1 MSDSSRMRLGGRLP
15 WHSDLRR
22 ARMLWSSPV
31 LWRRRGV
38 FLLGAVAVG
47 LVSIAF
53 AYVADAAQDYYHRL
67 LAWNPYSLLLLT
79 PATFAL
85 FAYATKRWFDGAQG
99 SGIPQAIAARRH
111 HDGALARKL
120 LAPSVT
126 VAKIVMTTLALA
138 AGASIGREGPTVQ
151 IGACIMF
158 MVGSYAG
165 IGRQPGLILAGSAA
179 GIAGAFN
186 APLAGVMFAIEE
198 MAQSYDR
205 RLSSLVIAAVVI
217 SGVTTLLLVGDYNY
231 FGIVEGT
238 AKGWSL
244 WIAVALCAVLGG
256 IMGAVFSRLLVFL
269 SMAPLG
275 WLKWLR
281 ARPLLT
287 GALCGLIVAV
297 LAIATGGFAG
307 GSAYAEARAL
317 LEGGADQPWWY
328 APVKLATTVLS
339 SASGIPGGLFSPS
352 LSIGASL
359 GANLGQLLPGVDVG
373 AIALL
378 GMAAYFA
385 AVVQAPLTAFIIVLE
400 MTDDAGMTVPLMAV
414 TLLAAGL
421 SRLITP
427 EPLYHALSY
436 GFDRKEET
444 SDSNETSSRP

>member
-1 MSDSSRMRLGGRLP
+1 MADGNGLRLGGRLP
-15 WHSDLRR
+15 WQADLRR
-22 ARMLWSSPV
+22 ARMLWFSPV

-47 LVSIAF
+47 LVSIGF
-53 AYVADAAQDYYHRL
+53 AYMADGAQDYYHRL
-67 LAWNPYSLLLLT
+67 FAWNPYALLILT

-85 FAYATKRWFDGAQG
+85 FAWMTKRWFDGAQG

-111 HDGALARKL
+111 QDGALARKL
-120 LAPSVT
+120 LAPNVT
-126 VAKIVMTTLALA
+126 IAKIVMTSLALA

-198 MAQSYDR
+198 MAHSYDR

-217 SGVTTLLLVGDYNY
+217 SGITTLILVGNYDY
-231 FGIVEGT
+231 FGTVKGT
-238 AKGWSL
+238 ASGLSL
-244 WIAVALCAVLGG
+244 WIAVGLCAVLGG
-256 IMGAVFSRLLVFL
+256 AMGAVFSRLLVFL

-281 ARPLLT
+281 ACPLFT
-287 GALCGLIVAV
+287 GAVCGLVVAV

-307 GSAYAEARAL
+307 GSAYAEARLL

-328 APVKLATTVLS
+328 APAKLVTTVLS

-359 GANLGQLLPGVDVG
+359 GANLGELLPGVDAS

-400 MTDDAGMTVPLMAV
+400 MTDDASMTVPLMAV

-436 GFDRKEET
+436 GFDR
-444 SDSNETSSRP
+444 DSESSRPEAKP

>member
-1 MSDSSRMRLGGRLP
+1 MADSNGARLGGGLP
-15 WHSDLRR
+15 WRADIKR
-22 ARMLWSSPV
+22 ARILWSSPT

-38 FLLGAVAVG
+38 FLIGAVAVG
-47 LVSIAF
+47 LVSIGF

-67 LAWNPYSLLLLT
+67 FAWNAYALLLIT

-111 HDGALARKL
+111 HDGVLARKL
-120 LAPSVT
+120 LAPNVT

-205 RLSSLVIAAVVI
+205 RLSSLVVAAVVI
-217 SGVTTLLLVGDYNY
+217 SGITTLLLVGDYNY
-231 FGIVEGT
+231 FGSVDGT

-244 WIAVALCAVLGG
+244 WLAVVLCALIGG
-256 IMGAVFSRLLVFL
+256 AMGAVFSRLLVFL
-269 SMAPLG
+269 SMAPLN
-275 WLKWLR
+275 WLKWMR

-287 GALCGLIVAV
+287 GAVCGLVVAA

-307 GSAYAEARAL
+307 GSAYAEAKL
-317 LEGGADQPWWY
+317 LLAGGTDQPWWY
-328 APVKLATTVLS
+328 APAKLVATVLS

-359 GANLGQLLPGVDVG
+359 GANLGQLLPGGDVG

-436 GFDRKEET
+436 GYDAKEEP
-444 SDSNETSSRP
+444 SSRPEAKP